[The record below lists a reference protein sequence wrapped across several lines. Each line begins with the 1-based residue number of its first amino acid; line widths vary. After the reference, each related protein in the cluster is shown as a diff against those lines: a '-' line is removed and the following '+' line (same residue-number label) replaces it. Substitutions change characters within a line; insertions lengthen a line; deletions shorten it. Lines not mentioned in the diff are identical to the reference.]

1 MGEALEHV
9 AALNARSASHRGGVW
24 GRRLAPLA
32 ALVVVSLVDVA
43 LGPGKIVLGLLVIA
57 PVLAAALLSPRI
69 TALYGVLA
77 VAVGIPMGQ
86 WDQQW
91 TEAPA
96 AQIFRLVGIAAGA
109 VIGVAAA
116 GDRQRRER
124 RIASAASAVAAADRA
139 RAASERSER
148 LLRVSTALSA
158 APDVDAVARAALRLA
173 PEDLQ
178 ARSAAVALDDGSGE
192 LRVLAGAPG
201 EARWER
207 VQPQAGSALADAART
222 SRPTFQR
229 GGADDAGG
237 AAGGSWCTLPL
248 LAGDRVLG
256 ALTLSFDGERAFDA
270 DEQAFLRAA
279 GVQVALAVE
288 RAQLASQAEQAA
300 QRAEQ
305 ANSRLALL
313 AEVSDSLASSDDVI
327 TALERLAA
335 AVVPVVGDVAA
346 VYAVDAHL
354 LAEARELQAAGA
366 PATAT
371 VSGKVLRRLAVA
383 MRDPAGGQVLVQR
396 DVGFPV
402 AGARA
407 LGEPLLSAMLTGQPG
422 AHDLSDDAV
431 LADWGFD
438 ERGRAF
444 LRSMGTHSAVV
455 APVGTQAADEDPVG
469 VLSVVRCGDSPV
481 PGPEDLA
488 LVTELVGR
496 TAAPLARAMAAT
508 RERTTALALQEALL
522 PQGPAGIPGIAA
534 TGRYVAGTD
543 GLAVGG
549 DWWDV
554 LDLGAGRVGFAIGDV
569 MGRGLQAAG
578 VMGQLRS
585 AVRAWAQVDLPPA
598 DTLVLLDGL
607 VAELSHDGV
616 DTPLVTACYG
626 VLDVATGALEV
637 ANAGHLPPLIVTPG
651 KGARRLEVG
660 AGTLLGLGLGDIGL
674 ARAVLGPDEVLALYT
689 DGLVERRDEDLGHGV
704 DDLGRRLHDLLPA
717 TTPHPAGGE
726 RAAALDDAADALIAL
741 MRSSRERDD
750 AALLLVSRVLAAPPD
765 LFSLGL
771 EGPGDVERARAGARA
786 LLAGREVPRG
796 AVDDVLLVLSELAG
810 NALRHGAGPYRVDVS
825 LQGEVAV
832 VDVRDTAARLPRRRF
847 AGLEDEGGRGLALVG
862 MLSRRWGTR
871 IHPDGKSVWAEVL
884 LSG

>member
-1 MGEALEHV
+1 MGEALERM
-9 AALNARSASHRGGVW
+9 AALHVRSASRRGGVW

-32 ALVVVSLVDVA
+32 ALVVVSVVDVA

-57 PVLAAALLSPRI
+57 PVLAAALLSPRV
-69 TALYGVLA
+69 TALYGLLA
-77 VAVGIPMGQ
+77 FDVGIAIGQ

-96 AQIFRLVGIAAGA
+96 AQIFRVVGIAAGA
-109 VIGVAAA
+109 VIGVVAAR
-116 GDRQRRER
+116 DRQRREL
-124 RIASAASAVAAADRA
+124 RIASAAGAMAAAERA

-178 ARSAAVALDDGSGE
+178 ARSATLALEDGSGE

-207 VQPQAGSALADAART
+207 AQPPAGSALADAART
-222 SRPTFQR
+222 SRPTFRR
-229 GGADDAGG
+229 GPEADGDATE
-237 AAGGSWCTLPL
+237 ASWCALPL
-248 LAGDRVLG
+248 LAGDRPLG
-256 ALTLSFDGERAFDA
+256 ALTLSFDTERAFDA
-270 DEQAFLRAA
+270 DEQAFLRAVA
-279 GVQVALAVE
+279 VQVGLAVE
-288 RAQLASQAEQAA
+288 RAELASRAEQAA
-300 QRAEQ
+300 ARAEQ

-313 AEVSDSLASSDDVI
+313 AEVSDSLASSDDVT

-346 VYAVDAHL
+346 VYGVDAHL
-354 LAEARELQAAGA
+354 LGQARELQASGA
-366 PATAT
+366 PDTAT

-383 MRDPAGGQVLVQR
+383 MRDPASGQVLVQR

-422 AHDLSDDAV
+422 AHDLSDDGV

-444 LRSMGTHSAVV
+444 LRSMRTHSAVV

-637 ANAGHLPPLIVTPG
+637 ANAGHLPPLVVTPG
-651 KGARRLEVG
+651 KGARRLEVP
-660 AGTLLGLGLGDIGL
+660 AGTVLGLGLGDVGVT
-674 ARAVLGPDEVLALYT
+674 RAVLGPDEVLALYT

-704 DDLGRRLHDLLPA
+704 DDLGRRLHDLLPDA
-717 TTPHPAGGE
+717 PPH
-726 RAAALDDAADALIAL
+726 AAPGARGPALDEAADALIAL

-825 LQGEVAV
+825 LQGDVAV

-847 AGLEDEGGRGLALVG
+847 AELEDEGGRGLALVG

-871 IHPDGKSVWAEVL
+871 IHPDGKSVWAEVPL
-884 LSG
+884 TG